1 MITKQVAQAQV
12 KEFRSLYNKEG
23 QPALKKHYQRQ
34 LVKAT
39 NVLNNLLKYD
49 SGFKVLRTPFKSAQI
64 KPWEAV

>member
-12 KEFRSLYNKEG
+12 KEFRTLFNKEG

-34 LVKAT
+34 LIKAT
-39 NVLNNLLKYD
+39 KILNDIVKYD